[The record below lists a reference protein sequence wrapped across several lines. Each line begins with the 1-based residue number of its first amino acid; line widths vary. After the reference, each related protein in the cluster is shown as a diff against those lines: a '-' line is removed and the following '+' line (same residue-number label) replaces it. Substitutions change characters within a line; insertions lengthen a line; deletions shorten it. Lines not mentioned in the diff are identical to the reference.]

1 MRERF
6 QMIEVG
12 MKVVG
17 NWGAMHAYS
26 YGVVTDVYHYNGED
40 KVVVDFDDIDGLSTY
55 DESEFISAANIGG
68 IGVYIDDEGMV
79 Y

>member
-1 MRERF
+1 
-6 QMIEVG
+6 MIEVG

-26 YGVVTDVYHYNGED
+26 YGVVTDVYHFEGED

>member
-1 MRERF
+1 
-6 QMIEVG
+6 MIEVG

-17 NWGAMHAYS
+17 NWGAMHAYY

-40 KVVVDFDDIDGLSTY
+40 KVVVDFDHLDGESLF

>member
-1 MRERF
+1 MN
-6 QMIEVG
+6 MIEVG

>member
-1 MRERF
+1 
-6 QMIEVG
+6 MIEVG

-26 YGVVTDVYHYNGED
+26 YGVVTDVYHYNGEH
-40 KVVVDFDDIDGLSTY
+40 KVVVDFDDLDGESLF
-55 DESEFISAANIGG
+55 DESEFMSAANIGG